1 MRCAEFEARLNDLLD
16 ERVEPAAD
24 AVLTDHAERCPLCAE
39 LAASHELLLE
49 GTRLLPKVQ
58 LRPGESEMLGRRVV
72 AAVAVEGPPFRHAT
86 VELADR
92 QPLAMA
98 SGRRASLAMI
108 GVAAAAAAAVL
119 IAVSPWFRNA
129 EAPQPNQGPD
139 LNNVAKEIK
148 SELPADPTLDLPP
161 ANLLIDPGQE
171 PIAWVGYQMADGLKP
186 VTSSMV
192 EKMREWRKRP
202 PIFYNDESPRSSQY
216 LLDEATSGLS

>member
-1 MRCAEFEARLNDLLD
+1 MRCAEFESRLNDLLD

-24 AVLTDHAERCPLCAE
+24 AVLTEHAERCPQCAE
-39 LAASHELLLE
+39 LVTSHELLLE

-58 LRPGESEMLGRRVV
+58 LRSGESELLGRRVV

-86 VELADR
+86 LELANR
-92 QPLAMA
+92 QPLAVA
-98 SGRRASLAMI
+98 SNRGPALAVISLV
-108 GVAAAAAAAVL
+108 VATAAAVL
-119 IAVSPWFRNA
+119 IAVSLWFRDA
-129 EAPQPNQGPD
+129 EAPQPNKGPD
-139 LNNVAKEIK
+139 LGDVAKEAK
-148 SELPADPTLDLPP
+148 TELRVDPTLDLPP

-202 PIFYNDESPRSSQY
+202 PIFYNDESPRSSQN
-216 LLDEATSGLS
+216 LPDEGSGVLS

>member
-1 MRCAEFEARLNDLLD
+1 M
-16 ERVEPAAD
+16 PQ
-24 AVLTDHAERCPLCAE
+24 CAE
-39 LAASHELLLE
+39 LVASHELLLE

-58 LRPGESEMLGRRVV
+58 LRPGEGEVLARRITAAIV
-72 AAVAVEGPPFRHAT
+72 ADEHPFRSAS
-86 VELADR
+86 VELASR
-92 QPLAMA
+92 EPLAMA
-98 SGRRASLAMI
+98 SRRGPALAVISLV
-108 GVAAAAAAAVL
+108 VATAAAVL
-119 IAVSPWFRNA
+119 IAVSPWFRDA
-129 EAPQPNQGPD
+129 DAPQPNNGPD
-139 LNNVAKEIK
+139 PNHVAKEIK

-202 PIFYNDESPRSSQY
+202 PIFYNDESPRSSRY